1 MRNFKNANVFK
12 KVGLKPHQILVTITS
27 EPDYE
32 MNKRMLLTDIEGLE
46 YDEEYLI
53 LEGGHCSCY
62 DFDET
67 DWDGTI
73 YKRDELMKIAQSE
86 YNKDDIF
93 WKEVLKQIQ

>member
-1 MRNFKNANVFK
+1 MRNFENANRFK
-12 KVGLKPHQILVTITS
+12 KEGFKPHQILVTITS

-32 MNKRMLLTDIEGLE
+32 MNKRMLLTDISGLE
-46 YDEEYLI
+46 YGEYLI

-73 YKRDELMKIAQSE
+73 YEENELRKIAQAE

-93 WKEVLKQIQ
+93 WKEVLKQI